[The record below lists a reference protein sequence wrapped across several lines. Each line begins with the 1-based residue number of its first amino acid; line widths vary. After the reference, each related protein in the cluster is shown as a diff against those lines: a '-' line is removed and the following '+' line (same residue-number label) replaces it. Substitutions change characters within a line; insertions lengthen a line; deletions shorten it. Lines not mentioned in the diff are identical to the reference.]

1 MEVSRE
7 TLRPWMRE
15 AKLWPGRKQP
25 VEKVQAWRPRRSRW
39 GELVQWDPSD
49 QASLL
54 QTAEQS
60 KRGASE
66 AGKDRSELEP
76 TQSGR
81 ALEELGITWIPA
93 HSPPAKGRV
102 ERGWAT
108 AQDRLVKGLRV
119 AGVTTLEPANHYRE
133 TEFLP
138 WGNSTLAVAPANGDD
153 AHRQWEQ
160 HHDLAAI
167 LSQGE
172 SRRVNHDYTIQW
184 ETKIYQMARQDIG
197 AGLGGAVVR
206 VEKRRDATVA
216 VRFGDRDW
224 GVSVCPQRP
233 PITPAQPAGKPRSP
247 VQPGNSSEWNKN
259 FDRQP
264 GPKVRQAA
272 LASGPRREAAQGGS
286 E

>member
-1 MEVSRE
+1 MNHRE
-7 TLRPWMRE
+7 RYGKRHGRPL
-15 AKLWPGRKQP
+15 AIYT
-25 VEKVQAWRPRRSRW
+25 
-39 GELVQWDPSD
+39 D

-102 ERGWAT
+102 ERGWAP
-108 AQDRLVKGLRV
+108 AQDRLVKGPRV
-119 AGVTTLEPANHYRE
+119 AGVTTL
-133 TEFLP
+133 
-138 WGNSTLAVAPANGDD
+138 APANGDD

-216 VRFGDRDW
+216 VRFGDRGG

-247 VQPGNSSEWNKN
+247 VQPGNSSE
-259 FDRQP
+259 
-264 GPKVRQAA
+264 
-272 LASGPRREAAQGGS
+272 
-286 E
+286 